1 MSVHAIHALLLALAL
16 HPATPDTL
24 GATSDTILAVSEIR
38 PVLPDT
44 VALQDTVPV
53 RKRKKA
59 VAVEYSD
66 WYSRRLTIHRWAS
79 YATLPLFVGNY
90 VTGSQLYAYGNQA
103 PDWAI
108 RYHGPL
114 ATTVATL
121 FTVNT
126 VTGGWNLWEGRA
138 DPTGRTWRF
147 AHAIL
152 MLSADAGFT
161 TAGLLANSAER
172 SQSRRDLHRTIAMMS
187 IGVSLVSYAMMLKP
201 FRRDQ

>member
-1 MSVHAIHALLLALAL
+1 MSAHALHALIFTVLLHSAP
-16 HPATPDTL
+16 HDTL
-24 GATSDTILAVSEIR
+24 GTALDTTPVTTEIR

-44 VALQDTVPV
+44 GETKDTVPV
-53 RKRKKA
+53 RRRRKV

-66 WYSRRLTIHRWAS
+66 WYGRRLTVHRWAS
-79 YATLPLFVGNY
+79 YATVPLFVGNY
-90 VTGSQLYAYGNQA
+90 LTGRQLYAYGNQA
-103 PDWAI
+103 PEWAS

-126 VTGGWNLWEGRA
+126 VTGGWNLWDGRN
-138 DPTGRTWRF
+138 DPSARKWKF

-152 MLSADAGFT
+152 MLTADAGFT

-172 SQSRRDLHRTIAMMS
+172 SQSRRDLHRTIALTS
-187 IGVSLVSYAMMLKP
+187 IGVSVVSYAMMLKP
-201 FRRDQ
+201 FRRD

>member
-1 MSVHAIHALLLALAL
+1 MSVHALHALLFTVLL
-16 HPATPDTL
+16 HPGSRDTL
-24 GATSDTILAVSEIR
+24 GSALDTTTITTERRTVLA
-38 PVLPDT
+38 DT
-44 VALQDTVPV
+44 GETKDTVPV
-53 RKRKKA
+53 RRRRKV

-66 WYSRRLTIHRWAS
+66 WYARRLTIHRWAS
-79 YATLPLFVGNY
+79 YATIPLFVGNY

-103 PDWAI
+103 PEWAI

-126 VTGGWNLWEGRA
+126 ITGGWNLWEGRE
-138 DPTGRTWRF
+138 DPSARKWKL

-152 MLSADAGFT
+152 MLTADAGFT

-172 SQSRRDLHRTIAMMS
+172 SQSRRDLHRTIALTS
-187 IGVSLVSYAMMLKP
+187 IGMSVVSYAMMLKP
-201 FRRDQ
+201 FRRD